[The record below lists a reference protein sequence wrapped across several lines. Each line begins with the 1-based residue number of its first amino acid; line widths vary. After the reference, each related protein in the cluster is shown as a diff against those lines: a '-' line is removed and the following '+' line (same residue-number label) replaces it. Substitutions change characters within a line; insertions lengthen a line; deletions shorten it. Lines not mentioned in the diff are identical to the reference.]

1 MPSPKIILREPYRE
15 RVRKRTIIPI
25 YILNLSSS
33 ENISLIVSRVPKD
46 TTKANYNS
54 KPRLEM
60 RLDRLDR
67 NMFALSDDQVAD
79 NKKFFSVNGGL
90 NLSVGSEYKIVVKL
104 VVGSDSDLVV
114 SDKILKVEKQYSSF
128 VKSGTKKEAKAL
140 YVKHNNKK
148 KPILKLFISENG
160 KLKRVA

>member
-15 RVRKRTIIPI
+15 RVGKKTVIPI

-33 ENISLIVSRVPKD
+33 ENISLTISRVPKD

-54 KPRLEM
+54 KPQLEM
-60 RLDRLDR
+60 RLDKFDR
-67 NMFALSDDQVAD
+67 NMFILSDDQVVD
-79 NKKFFSVNGGL
+79 NKKFFNVNGGL
-90 NLSVGSEYKIVVKL
+90 NLSVGSEYKVAVKL

-114 SDKILKVEKQYSSF
+114 SDKVLKVEKQYSSF
-128 VKSGTKKEAKAL
+128 VKSGTKKETKAL

-148 KPILKLFISENG
+148 KPILKLFITENG
-160 KLKRVA
+160 KLKRVG

>member
-15 RVRKRTIIPI
+15 RVGKKTIIPV
-25 YILNLSSS
+25 YILHLSSP

-60 RLDRLDR
+60 RFDKLDR
-67 NMFALSDDQVAD
+67 NMFILSDDQVAD
-79 NKKFFSVNGGL
+79 NKKYFNIGGGL
-90 NLSVGSEYKIVVKL
+90 NLAVGTEYKIAVQL
-104 VVGSDSDLVV
+104 AVGSDSDLVV
-114 SDKILKVEKQYSSF
+114 SDKVLRVEKQYSSF